1 MNYPNSLFV
10 AFSLFI
16 LSLACNSPQQNTGIA
31 VISNKINLPPAVFH
45 ADSLLMGETIYIPLY
60 SDIYI
65 LNENRKLGLTSTL
78 SIRNTDISYPI
89 YLKIIDYF
97 NTEGKRIRTYL
108 DTPVTLNPLQTTE
121 IVVAH
126 EDNEGGS
133 GANFIVEWVSDK
145 EVSSP
150 IMESIMINT
159 YNGQGISFTSQGK
172 VVRMFKK

>member
-1 MNYPNSLFV
+1 MKYPNKILA
-10 AFSLFI
+10 AFTLLAF
-16 LSLACNSPQQNTGIA
+16 SLACNSPQQKPGIA
-31 VISNKINLPPAVFH
+31 AIPNKIKLPHAVFH
-45 ADSLLMGETIYIPLY
+45 SDSLLMGETIYIPLY
-60 SDIYI
+60 SDMYI

-78 SIRNTDISYPI
+78 SIRNTDISFPI
-89 YLKIIDYF
+89 YLKTIDYF

-108 DTPVTLNPLQTTE
+108 DTPVTLNPLQTAE

-172 VVRMFKK
+172 VVRLFKK

>member
-1 MNYPNSLFV
+1 MKYPNKILAAFTLL
-10 AFSLFI
+10 AFSL
-16 LSLACNSPQQNTGIA
+16 ACHSPQQKPDVSAIP
-31 VISNKINLPPAVFH
+31 NKINLPHAVFH
-45 ADSLLMGETIYIPLY
+45 SDSLLMGETIYIPLY

-78 SIRNTDISYPI
+78 SIRNTDISFPI
-89 YLKIIDYF
+89 YLKTIDYF

-172 VVRMFKK
+172 VVRLFKK